1 MECRTADEG
10 LDGEFARAG
19 FLAGGEM
26 LRDLVGVLSNCL
38 LDDERDEDGDIVD
51 GDESEDN
58 C

>member
-10 LDGEFARAG
+10 LDGEFVKAG

-26 LRDLVGVLSNCL
+26 LRDLVGVLSSCL
-38 LDDERDEDGDIVD
+38 LDDERDEDEDIVD
-51 GDESEDN
+51 ADEIDDN